1 MILNNGYPNY
11 DSHEHKMKHIE
22 LKRKYAKEVKS
33 VFWENYQ
40 LHWTENIWEKEGE
53 FENLLDEGLFLE
65 AREILAKE
73 KKERIALRLLQKKL
87 KRNASFGTYREW
99 IAIGIIAI
107 AIIVI
112 I

>member
-1 MILNNGYPNY
+1 MIFDNEYPNH
-11 DSHEHKMKHIE
+11 DSQEHWEKHQQ
-22 LKRKYAKEVKS
+22 LRKRKGYKY
-33 VFWENYQ
+33 N
-40 LHWTENIWEKEGE
+40 WEKREERFVAGCSD
-53 FENLLDEGLFLE
+53 NLYCISDELLFLE

-87 KRNASFGTYREW
+87 EKNASFGTYREW